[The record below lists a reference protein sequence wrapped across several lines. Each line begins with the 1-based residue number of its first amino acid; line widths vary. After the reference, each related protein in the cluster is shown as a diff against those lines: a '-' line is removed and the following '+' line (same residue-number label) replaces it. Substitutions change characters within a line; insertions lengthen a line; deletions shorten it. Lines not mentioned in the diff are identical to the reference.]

1 MIDLNPQRDLWINRF
16 FHQTETWTR
25 IIDVLSRKAMLPPPE
40 DQAGTF
46 VCPYCYVD
54 KPHSAKSH
62 DLIAD
67 AIDEALRDGIVLSKP
82 QHNFLRLISSQ
93 CREHGEAGEGSAP
106 K

>member
-1 MIDLNPQRDLWINRF
+1 MSRCFKLVEN
-16 FHQTETWTR
+16 WTR
-25 IIDVLSRKAMLPPPE
+25 LIDVLSRKAMLPPPE

-54 KPHSAKSH
+54 MPHSPKSH

-67 AIDEALRDGIVLSKP
+67 AIDEALRDGIVLSAP
-82 QHNFLRLISSQ
+82 QRNFLRLISSQ